1 MNLYWRG
8 SPQWSLDAASLYF
21 AAEHEGRVLP
31 YHLTHADHLPT
42 PLLFSHSTGSITPLP
57 DSSLLLSIANL
68 TSPSDDYILNL
79 TSSSSGDED
88 KLPTRHLH
96 RLTDWSSK
104 HIAGRLDGVT
114 VEELWT
120 TGAEE
125 WPVHSWVLL
134 PPGFKN
140 HSKAAYPLAFFV
152 HGGPQGAWEDAWSTR
167 WNPALFAAR
176 GYVVVAVNPT
186 GSTGYGQEF
195 CDRIKENWGGAP
207 FKDLLASYQ
216 AALGAYPQ
224 VSAGSG
230 RRAARRHAGVWKSPV
245 ILITDRVA
253 AG

>member
-1 MNLYWRG
+1 
-8 SPQWSLDAASLYF
+8 
-21 AAEHEGRVLP
+21 LP
-31 YHLTHADHLPT
+31 YHLTHANHLPT
-42 PLLFSHSTGSITPLP
+42 PLLFSHTTGSITPLSN
-57 DSSLLLSIANL
+57 SSLLLSIANF
-68 TSPSDDYILNL
+68 TSPSNDFILDL
-79 TSSSSGDED
+79 ASSASGDED

-104 HIAGRLDGVT
+104 HIAGGLDAIS

-140 HSKAAYPLAFFV
+140 DSKAAYPLAFFV
-152 HGGPQGAWEDAWSTR
+152 HGGPQGAWEDTWSTR
-167 WNPALFAAR
+167 WNPALFATR

-216 AALGAYPQ
+216 AALKEFPQ
-224 VSAGSG
+224 VSA
-230 RRAARRHAGVWKSPV
+230 
-245 ILITDRVA
+245 RVA
-253 AG
+253 EYRALDRGQ